1 MAAALESNTD
11 LSEFCL
17 TNDKIVEVLVFLLNH
32 SYEYAGEID
41 AAMELTFL
49 FLNRLGKAR

>member
-1 MAAALESNTD
+1 MAAAVESNTD